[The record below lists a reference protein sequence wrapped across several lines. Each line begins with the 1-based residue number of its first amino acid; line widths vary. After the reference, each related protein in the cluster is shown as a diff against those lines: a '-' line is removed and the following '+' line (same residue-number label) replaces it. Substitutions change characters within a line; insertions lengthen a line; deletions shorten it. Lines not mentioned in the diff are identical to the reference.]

1 MIFIISPL
9 VQSSDCRQL
18 VYYANVSL
26 HLESMA
32 RVVVRVW
39 KCETTSVSHD
49 KKPQAFSLC
58 FFILLGQK
66 LEAGKALEQGLTVIS
81 TYPHFAY

>member
-58 FFILLGQK
+58 FSYCELKNWRRGRPWN
-66 LEAGKALEQGLTVIS
+66 KA
-81 TYPHFAY
+81 